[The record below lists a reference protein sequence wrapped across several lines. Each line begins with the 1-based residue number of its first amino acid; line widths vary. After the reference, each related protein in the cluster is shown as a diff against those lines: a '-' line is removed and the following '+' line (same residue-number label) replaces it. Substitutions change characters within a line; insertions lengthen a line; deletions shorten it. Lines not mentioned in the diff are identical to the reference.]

1 MARATSVVSENMPI
15 FSEMAK
21 RRLNVDWKSK
31 QDQEER
37 ERALAER
44 ERALAPRREARRKEE
59 ELLQKED
66 REHAIEYGCRFEYL
80 QAMSGTS
87 PHPVSIRP
95 CCSHPQALL
104 LCSLGSML
112 TKASSENWQA
122 IELAGD
128 RLV

>member
-1 MARATSVVSENMPI
+1 MARATSVVSENMPV

-59 ELLQKED
+59 EVLQKEE
-66 REHAIEYGCRFEYL
+66 REHVIEYGCRFEY
-80 QAMSGTS
+80 M
-87 PHPVSIRP
+87 
-95 CCSHPQALL
+95 
-104 LCSLGSML
+104 
-112 TKASSENWQA
+112 
-122 IELAGD
+122 
-128 RLV
+128 

>member
-31 QDQEER
+31 QDQEKR

-44 ERALAPRREARRKEE
+44 ERAVAPIREACRKQEE
-59 ELLQKED
+59 VLQKEE
-66 REHAIEYGCRFEYL
+66 REHLIEYGCRFEYL

-87 PHPVSIRP
+87 PLPVSIRP

-104 LCSLGSML
+104 CSLSSML

-122 IELAGD
+122 ID
-128 RLV
+128 

>member
-1 MARATSVVSENMPI
+1 MARATSAVSEDIPI
-15 FSEMAK
+15 LSEMAK
-21 RRLNVDWKSK
+21 RRLNVDWISK

-59 ELLQKED
+59 EMLQKEE

-95 CCSHPQALL
+95 FCFHSQAVL

-122 IELAGD
+122 ID
-128 RLV
+128 